1 MSAEQMSPAQLATA
15 ADHLMAAKMFS
26 LASCVMLFYDIAIT
40 FGDEVEKIWK
50 QRFTGATVL
59 WFLNR
64 YLSPLGYIVVIV
76 SFHDPSWSK
85 ATCQRYVLYPEVLKI
100 FTATVVGL
108 IFILRLYSIYSKR
121 NIILY
126 SFGALLVAELGV
138 KIWAFTDGTMLVLPP
153 GGGNMVLLLL
163 VSTDNP
169 RREYRYTIESSLG
182 APRPLS
188 LPRTHHADLELLLFP
203 TRRGDRIIYTWVAE
217 LVFDSVVFF
226 ATLYRTIQLYRRTL
240 IGEALSLITV
250 IMRDGIMYFA
260 AIFVSNL
267 VTVLIFIFAPQPD
280 LKVINASFSTLITSL
295 MVSRL
300 MLNLRAEVLRRGPVM
315 RGSSG
320 GYGGHGAHSESYR
333 LTSTTGG
340 GGMGGGGYDVSGK
353 TFESSIIGNLGAPVI
368 TFGRDEYDDEYDLYG
383 DYDDAGYAADESRGE
398 AGADAERGHP
408 LTELGSMRPEGGERG
423 VEKKPSLTAGLSHTH
438 PMPKLLSK
446 RRPRTADNERGAS
459 GQDAPDHTRSLPGQ
473 LVVQVTEEVVV
484 VDEAPDPA
492 APAPRTPLSPRAFPP
507 PAPSPILPV
516 FARTSPPASP
526 RSPSSPSTRSARFP
540 SSPSPSP
547 YTERASPPTSPVTPL
562 TPAPRSPPRSAYP
575 SRPPHSAGAAYPP
588 YSPHAPDSP
597 LAPAPGS
604 PTLGHGQRPPR
615 SAHGSMRRSWV
626 APPSWRLSLDR
637 DREARRQG
645 QGQGQG
651 LAS

>member
-64 YLSPLGYIVVIV
+64 YLSPLGYIVIIV

-100 FTATVVGL
+100 FTATAVGL

-126 SFGALLVAELGV
+126 GFGTLLIAMLAV
-138 KIWAFTDGTMLVLPP
+138 KIWAFTDGTMLELPP
-153 GGGNMVLLLL
+153 GL
-163 VSTDNP
+163 VGCILTGK
-169 RREYRYTIESSLG
+169 SS
-182 APRPLS
+182 P
-188 LPRTHHADLELLLFP
+188 
-203 TRRGDRIIYTWVAE
+203 GDRIIYTWVAE

-267 VTVLIFIFAPQPD
+267 VTVLIFIFATPD

-300 MLNLRAEVLRRGPVM
+300 MLNLRSEVLRRGPVM

-320 GYGGHGAHSESYR
+320 GYGGPGAHSESYR

-340 GGMGGGGYDVSGK
+340 GAYGYGGGDASGK
-353 TFESSIIGNLGAPVI
+353 TFESSIIGNLGAPII
-368 TFGRDEYDDEYDLYG
+368 TFERDDDAYDDEEYDLYG
-383 DYDDAGYAADESRGE
+383 ASYDEGARYPEGDERSRSGHGGE
-398 AGADAERGHP
+398 DDAERGHP
-408 LTELGSMRPEGGERG
+408 LTEFGSRERDGGGARG
-423 VEKKPSLTAGLSHTH
+423 IEKKPSLTAGLGLNNTH
-438 PMPKLLSK
+438 PLPKLLSK
-446 RRPRTADNERGAS
+446 RRPRTADNDRAAG

-492 APAPRTPLSPRAFPP
+492 APAPRTPLARTPTFPP
-507 PAPSPILPV
+507 RSPLFPPS
-516 FARTSPPASP
+516 AATSPPASP
-526 RSPSSPSTRSARFP
+526 RSPVSPSVRSARFP

-547 YTERASPPTSPVTPL
+547 YTMRPSPPTSPVTPL
-562 TPAPRSPPRSAYP
+562 TPAPRSPRAGYP

-588 YSPHAPDSP
+588 HSPHAPDSP
-597 LAPAPGS
+597 LAPGS
-604 PTLGHGQRPPR
+604 PDSPPGYGQRPPR
-615 SAHGSMRRSWV
+615 SARSALGGGRRSWV

-645 QGQGQG
+645 GP
-651 LAS
+651 AS